1 MSVSPILAP
10 PCGQPL
16 DLCSRPF
23 PILLSGWVSKPGPPG
38 SLPLKVTDLSS
49 VVPLAVLSAFPWERI
64 PIHACPGPCS
74 VVNLR
79 LGAGSVGRLPKT
91 PVRPTS
97 RPYPHETWTQ
107 LENLSSLK

>member
-23 PILLSGWVSKPGPPG
+23 PILSGWVSKPDPPG